1 MPKPPK
7 HNYPQLHTV
16 FAPTDTYYLYMS
28 LALVTGASR
37 GIGREI
43 ALALA
48 DAGHNVIAVSRTP
61 NATETNERITSIAGD
76 ISDLAFVTHL
86 YKEVT
91 AQHGNVEILVNAA
104 GIFGPIALIKDSDPH
119 QWLETMMIDAISS
132 YYTSRAFLPAMLDA
146 RWGRIINLSSA
157 AALHQPGKL
166 NSAYAT
172 AKVALNQFTRHLA
185 AEISGSGVTAN
196 VIHPGD
202 VRTEMWADI
211 AEKAVALGEDGADY
225 KSWVDWVEKTGGD
238 DPKKAA
244 DLIMKLVSDESAH
257 INGQFLWIDN
267 PLQPPIDS
275 WDKPVEAPPWL

>member
-1 MPKPPK
+1 
-7 HNYPQLHTV
+7 
-16 FAPTDTYYLYMS
+16 MS

-48 DAGHNVIAVSRTP
+48 NAGHDVIAVSRKP
-61 NATETNERITSIAGD
+61 NPDDTHPKITSIAGD
-76 ISDLAFVTHL
+76 ISSLAFVSEL
-86 YKEVT
+86 QKEVT
-91 AQHGNVEILVNAA
+91 AKFGTVQILINAA
-104 GIFGPIALIKDSDPH
+104 GIFGPISLIKDSEPE
-119 QWLETMMIDAISS
+119 QWLETIMIDAIAP

-172 AKVALNQFTRHLA
+172 AKVALNQFTRHMA

-202 VRTEMWADI
+202 VRSEMWADI
-211 AEKAVALGEDGADY
+211 RAKAACLGEDGADY
-225 KSWVDWVEKTGGD
+225 TSWVEWVEKTGGD
-238 DPKKAA
+238 DPTKAA
-244 DLIMKLVSDESAH
+244 DLIMKLVSDESAN

-267 PLQPPIDS
+267 PLQAPIES
-275 WDKPVEAPPWL
+275 WDEPIESPPWL

>member
-1 MPKPPK
+1 
-7 HNYPQLHTV
+7 
-16 FAPTDTYYLYMS
+16 MS

-43 ALALA
+43 ALSLA
-48 DAGHNVIAVSRTP
+48 NAGHDVIAVSRNP
-61 NATETNERITSIAGD
+61 NPDDTDPKITSIAGD
-76 ISDLAFVTHL
+76 ISNLAFVSEL
-86 YKEVT
+86 QKEVT
-91 AQHGNVEILVNAA
+91 TKYGTVQILVNAA
-104 GIFGPIALIKDSDPH
+104 GIFGPISLIKDSEPD
-119 QWLETMMIDAISS
+119 QWLETIMIDAIAP

-172 AKVALNQFTRHLA
+172 AKVALNQFTRHMA

-202 VRTEMWADI
+202 VRSDMWADI
-211 AEKAVALGEDGADY
+211 SAKAEKLGEAGADY

-238 DPKKAA
+238 DPKKAGQ
-244 DLIMKLVSDESAH
+244 LILKLVSNESAG
-257 INGQFLWIDN
+257 INGRFCWIDS
-267 PLQPPIDS
+267 PLQAPIPS
-275 WDKPVEAPPWL
+275 WDDPTDERPWI

>member
-1 MPKPPK
+1 MAKSYSR
-7 HNYPQLHTV
+7 N
-16 FAPTDTYYLYMS
+16 YYLFMS

-48 DAGHNVIAVSRTP
+48 SAGHQVIAVSRTP
-61 NATETNERITSIAGD
+61 NKDETNKNITSIAGD
-76 ISDLAFVTHL
+76 ISELAFVTELH
-86 YKEVT
+86 KQV
-91 AQHGNVEILVNAA
+91 QRDHGDVEILVNAA

-119 QWLETMMIDAISS
+119 QWLETMMIDAISC
-132 YYTSRAFLPAMLDA
+132 YYTSRAFLPAMLEA

-172 AKVALNQFTRHLA
+172 AKVALNQLTRHLA

-196 VIHPGD
+196 VMHPGD
-202 VRTEMWADI
+202 VRSEMWADI
-211 AEKAVALGEDGADY
+211 AAKADALGEAGVDY
-225 KSWVDWVEKTGGD
+225 ASWVDWVEKTGGD
-238 DPKKAA
+238 DPRKAA
-244 DLIMKLVSDESAH
+244 DLVMKIVSDDSAN

-267 PLQPPIDS
+267 PLQAPIES
-275 WDKPVEAPPWL
+275 WDEPVESPPWL

>member
-1 MPKPPK
+1 MAKS
-7 HNYPQLHTV
+7 YSR
-16 FAPTDTYYLYMS
+16 TYHHYMS

-48 DAGHNVIAVSRTP
+48 NAGHHVIAVSRTP
-61 NATETNERITSIAGD
+61 NKDETNPKITSIAGD
-76 ISDLAFVTHL
+76 ISDLTFVTEL
-86 YKEVT
+86 QKLVERD
-91 AQHGNVEILVNAA
+91 HGHVEILVNAA
-104 GIFGPIALIKDSDPH
+104 GIFGPISLIKDSDPH
-119 QWLETMMIDAISS
+119 QWLETIMIDAISS
-132 YYTSRAFLPAMLDA
+132 YYTSRAFVPAMLDA
-146 RWGRIINLSSA
+146 RWGRIVNLSSA

-202 VRTEMWADI
+202 VRSEMWSDI
-211 AEKAVALGEDGADY
+211 AAKAEALGEVGADY
-225 KSWVDWVEKTGGD
+225 TSWVNWVEKTGGD
-238 DPKKAA
+238 DPTKAA
-244 DLIMKLVSDESAH
+244 DLVMKLISEESAH

-267 PLQPPIDS
+267 PLQPPVAS
-275 WDKPVEAPPWL
+275 WDNPVDSPPWL